1 MDSITSLPPIYNE
14 YARLIASRVAELLR
28 EEPIISP
35 EFLSPKQAANFTGFT
50 PKALERMRQRGEGPI
65 YFKAG
70 NGRSIRYSAENL
82 RAWVEAGRSGDA
94 S

>member
-1 MDSITSLPPIYNE
+1 MDSTTSLPPL
-14 YARLIASRVAELLR
+14 YAGHAALMAKLVTECLR
-28 EEPIISP
+28 EDPIIYP
-35 EFLSPKQAANFTGFT
+35 AYLSAKQAAIFIDFT
-50 PKALERMRQRGEGPI
+50 PKALERMRQRGEGPT

-82 RAWVEAGRSGDA
+82 RAWVEAGGA